1 MTFDEFVKVNS
12 PETALASIVIL
23 SDANL
28 TGENIVNIYAEI
40 CNFLE
45 NVDFG
50 TGLYILSESDY
61 DIVEEKIKHEVE
73 SFDLQQLKY
82 YGASGNIKELFI
94 KVEDKNMP
102 LTSSDI
108 DFELGKV

>member
-1 MTFDEFVKVNS
+1 MS
-12 PETALASIVIL
+12 L
-23 SDANL
+23 
-28 TGENIVNIYAEI
+28 
-40 CNFLE
+40 
-45 NVDFG
+45 
-50 TGLYILSESDY
+50 
-61 DIVEEKIKHEVE
+61 
-73 SFDLQQLKY
+73 DLQQLKY